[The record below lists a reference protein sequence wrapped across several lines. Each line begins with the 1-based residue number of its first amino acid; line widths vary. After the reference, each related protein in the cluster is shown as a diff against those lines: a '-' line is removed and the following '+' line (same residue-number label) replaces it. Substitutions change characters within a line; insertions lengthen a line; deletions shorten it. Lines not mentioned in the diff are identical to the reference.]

1 MKEFLEY
8 AIKEF
13 GNVSMY
19 YSEKKEEINVYLG
32 DTLLTLAELVRFENE
47 FEDAKVNFEV
57 SRGDNEEEYVVIDIF
72 ITLPFKIL
80 NRKVI
85 IKTWVE
91 NNNNFQPISVFKEY
105 EDYIKDEIKNL
116 NVTII

>member
-1 MKEFLEY
+1 MNELLEY

-19 YSEKKEEINVYLG
+19 YSETKEEINVYLG
-32 DTLLTLAELVRFENE
+32 DTLLTLPELVMFDKNFEE
-47 FEDAKVNFEV
+47 AKITFEV
-57 SRGDNEEEYVVIDIF
+57 SKGDNEEEYGVIDII

-80 NRKVI
+80 NRDVV

-91 NNNNFQPISVFKEY
+91 NNNDFQPISVFKEY
-105 EDYIKDEIKNL
+105 EDYIKGNINNL
-116 NVTII
+116 NVTVI

>member
-1 MKEFLEY
+1 MKDFLEY

-19 YSEKKEEINVYLG
+19 YSEIKDEIIVYLG
-32 DTLLTLAELVRFENE
+32 NTLLTLADLVRFENE
-47 FEDAKVNFEV
+47 FKDAKVHFEV
-57 SRGDNEEEYVVIDIF
+57 SKGDNEEEFGVIDIF
-72 ITLPFKIL
+72 ITLPFEIL
-80 NRKVI
+80 NRKVV

-91 NNNNFQPISVFKEY
+91 NNNSFQPISVFKEY
-105 EDYIKDEIKNL
+105 EDYIKDEIENL